1 MGEVN
6 SDRQEE
12 VFYEWNLYLWFLK
25 QVIKNLR
32 FLDDEISSMCNLS
45 KEIRKVWKT
54 LPRADVGEFNMDNT
68 DWKEK
73 IVQLRKRDRLRRA
86 NAIHL
91 HCVVKHE
98 EISGGTFWKSTQ
110 AEMLIKKESMQW
122 ITKKWTMER

>member
-32 FLDDEISSMCNLS
+32 FLDDEISSMDNLS

-54 LPRADVGEFNMDNT
+54 LPRADVGEFNMEYT
-68 DWKEK
+68 EW
-73 IVQLRKRDRLRRA
+73 
-86 NAIHL
+86 
-91 HCVVKHE
+91 
-98 EISGGTFWKSTQ
+98 
-110 AEMLIKKESMQW
+110 
-122 ITKKWTMER
+122 